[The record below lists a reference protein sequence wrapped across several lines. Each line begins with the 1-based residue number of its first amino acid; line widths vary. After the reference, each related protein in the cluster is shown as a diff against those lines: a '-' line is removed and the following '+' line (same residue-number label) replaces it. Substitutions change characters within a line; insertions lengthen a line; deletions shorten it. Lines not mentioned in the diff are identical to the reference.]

1 MTNRQHDKRMDK
13 LIRTIFPLNPMDD
26 GTCRTL
32 KSQYQQ
38 TSTANFVRHTGGYA
52 ATGVIEYE
60 SDKSTKRQD
69 R

>member
-1 MTNRQHDKRMDK
+1 
-13 LIRTIFPLNPMDD
+13 MDD

-60 SDKSTKRQD
+60 DEIQEYLPQGMDLR
-69 R
+69 

>member
-1 MTNRQHDKRMDK
+1 
-13 LIRTIFPLNPMDD
+13 MDD

-52 ATGVIEYE
+52 ATGVMEIIYE
-60 SDKSTKRQD
+60 DNLQGEGD
-69 R
+69 

>member
-1 MTNRQHDKRMDK
+1 MQK
-13 LIRTIFPLNPMDD
+13 IVIPLNPMDD

-52 ATGVIEYE
+52 ATGVIEYDNNGRHSE
-60 SDKSTKRQD
+60 DDISRML
-69 R
+69 

>member
-1 MTNRQHDKRMDK
+1 
-13 LIRTIFPLNPMDD
+13 MDD

-52 ATGVIEYE
+52 ATGVIEYDTDGRHCE
-60 SDKSTKRQD
+60 DDTSRVL
-69 R
+69 

>member
-1 MTNRQHDKRMDK
+1 M
-13 LIRTIFPLNPMDD
+13 RTIFPLNPMDD

>member
-1 MTNRQHDKRMDK
+1 MK
-13 LIRTIFPLNPMDD
+13 IIFPLNPMDD
-26 GTCRTL
+26 GTCRTI

-38 TSTANFVRHTGGYA
+38 TSTANFVRHSGGFA

-60 SDKSTKRQD
+60 SDESTKRQD

>member
-1 MTNRQHDKRMDK
+1 MDK
-13 LIRTIFPLNPMDD
+13 GLYMKTILPLNPMDD
-26 GTCRTL
+26 GTCRTI

-38 TSTANFVRHTGGYA
+38 TSTANFVRNSGGYA

-60 SDKSTKRQD
+60 SDESTKRQD

>member
-1 MTNRQHDKRMDK
+1 MQK
-13 LIRTIFPLNPMDD
+13 IVIPLNPMDD
-26 GTCRTL
+26 GTCRTI

-52 ATGVIEYE
+52 ATRVIEYE
-60 SDKSTKRQD
+60 SDESTKRQD